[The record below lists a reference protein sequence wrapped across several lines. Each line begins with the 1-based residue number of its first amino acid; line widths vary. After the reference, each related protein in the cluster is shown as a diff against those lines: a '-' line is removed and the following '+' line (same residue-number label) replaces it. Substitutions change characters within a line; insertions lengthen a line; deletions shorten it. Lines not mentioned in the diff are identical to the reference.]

1 MGRGESVETIYSNL
15 QQLSNFALGNHQD
28 LFVDAVLNIGIP
40 DSAFLQRESRVRQ
53 KRDQINDML
62 AARTN
67 NQLHYISCPIKYSH
81 KSKNYETDGL
91 HFSELGYAE
100 LASQIL
106 APVNSLL

>member
-1 MGRGESVETIYSNL
+1 MIWVGVS
-15 QQLSNFALGNHQD
+15 LSKRYIQIFSSFPTLRYD

-67 NQLHYISCPIKYSH
+67 NQLHYISCPIKYNH